1 MSIDSED
8 GCPKLDYD
16 GEVQSGSV
24 VKNNRLWHGYFAFGA
39 MAANPQDKNSVV
51 IPGMLFRLYDLIPS
65 IVIRA
70 AESAL
75 PGLF

>member
-1 MSIDSED
+1 MDPED
-8 GCPKLDYD
+8 NCPRLDYD
-16 GEVQSGSV
+16 GEVQSGNV
-24 VKNNRLWHGYFAFGA
+24 TKNNRLWHGYFAFGA
-39 MAANPQDKNSVV
+39 MTANPQDKNSVV

-75 PGLF
+75 PRLF